1 MIILRCIY
9 IYIYKSTY
17 RERETVFPTQYFMHA
32 SYTHS
37 YCQQKYSKP
46 CKGETVGS
54 PSHMLQPWRPIN
66 RGTISKSECCSWKPP
81 PQKKKQEC
89 PSRSTQKQTHVVVYW
104 ISKNFPPSVRLLG
117 QSHWRRLW
125 NCRFPWHFAWCSW
138 GSLCKR
144 YALLM
149 VLLVAALEAGQI
161 SLREPN
167 PHSNHCTKVLNEWMQ
182 QIALVQVRG
191 WQLYHIHLASERVW
205 PTWHSYAW
213 WHVYDMS
220 EVDQWYDMN
229 WHDIMMSCLICRI
242 KQTAMGSSWPRGPPV
257 ASCAHYGPS
266 VVVLLVSVFL
276 GYHSESMSS
285 HSWHQKMNSVFQSES
300 ISWVPLGLFL
310 Q

>member
-1 MIILRCIY
+1 
-9 IYIYKSTY
+9 
-17 RERETVFPTQYFMHA
+17 
-32 SYTHS
+32 
-37 YCQQKYSKP
+37 
-46 CKGETVGS
+46 
-54 PSHMLQPWRPIN
+54 MLQTLQGWNSRIA
-66 RGTISKSECCSWKPP
+66 KSHVTALTPNQSRHHFKVGVLFLKTP
-81 PQKKKQEC
+81 PQKKTRMSIALHTK
-89 PSRSTQKQTHVVVYW
+89 KTHVVVYW

-161 SLREPN
+161 NLREPN

-182 QIALVQVRG
+182 QIALVQARG

-205 PTWHSYAW
+205 PTLHSYAW

-220 EVDQWYDMN
+220 EVGQWYDMN

-242 KQTAMGSSWPRGPPV
+242 KQIAMGSSWPRGPPV

-276 GYHSESMSS
+276 GHHSESMSVIIGS
-285 HSWHQKMNSVFQSES
+285 RKWTPSFKVSPYQEC
-300 ISWVPLGLFL
+300 P
-310 Q
+310 

>member
-1 MIILRCIY
+1 MY
-9 IYIYKSTY
+9 IYIYL
-17 RERETVFPTQYFMHA
+17 RIERETVFPTQYFMHA
-32 SYTHS
+32 SCTHS

-81 PQKKKQEC
+81 KKKTKKRM
-89 PSRSTQKQTHVVVYW
+89 SIALHTKKKKKHVVVYW

-161 SLREPN
+161 HLREPN

-182 QIALVQVRG
+182 QIALVQARG
-191 WQLYHIHLASERVW
+191 SQLYHITYTSCIWACLTYFTQLCMMTCIWHVWSRSMIWHELTWYNDVMLDMQNQADCYGLLLASRASRCFLRSLR
-205 PTWHSYAW
+205 PFRCGA
-213 WHVYDMS
+213 
-220 EVDQWYDMN
+220 
-229 WHDIMMSCLICRI
+229 SCLCVPRQSQR
-242 KQTAMGSSWPRGPPV
+242 KQVKS
-257 ASCAHYGPS
+257 
-266 VVVLLVSVFL
+266 
-276 GYHSESMSS
+276 
-285 HSWHQKMNSVFQSES
+285 
-300 ISWVPLGLFL
+300 
-310 Q
+310 

>member
-54 PSHMLQPWRPIN
+54 PSHMSQPWRPIN

-81 PQKKKQEC
+81 QKKKKQEC

-161 SLREPN
+161 NLREPN

-220 EVDQWYDMN
+220 EVGQWYDMN

>member
-1 MIILRCIY
+1 MHIY
-9 IYIYKSTY
+9 IYISINLHIERERLFFLLNTLCMHHIHIHIASKSTLNPA
-17 RERETVFPTQYFMHA
+17 RVKQSDRQVT
-32 SYTHS
+32 
-37 YCQQKYSKP
+37 CYSLDAQSIEAP
-46 CKGETVGS
+46 FQSRSVVPE
-54 PSHMLQPWRPIN
+54 N
-66 RGTISKSECCSWKPP
+66 PP
-81 PQKKKQEC
+81 PKKKKQEC

>member
-1 MIILRCIY
+1 
-9 IYIYKSTY
+9 
-17 RERETVFPTQYFMHA
+17 
-32 SYTHS
+32 
-37 YCQQKYSKP
+37 
-46 CKGETVGS
+46 
-54 PSHMLQPWRPIN
+54 MLFLK
-66 RGTISKSECCSWKPP
+66 TAP
-81 PQKKKQEC
+81 PQKKHKC
-89 PSRSTQKQTHVVVYW
+89 PSRSTPKKTHVVVYW

-161 SLREPN
+161 NLREPN

-182 QIALVQVRG
+182 QIALVQARG

-205 PTWHSYAW
+205 PTLHSYAW

-220 EVDQWYDMN
+220 EVGQCCDMN

-242 KQTAMGSSWPRGPPV
+242 KQIAMGSSWPRGPPV

-276 GYHSESMSS
+276 GCYSESMSS
-285 HSWHQKMNSVFQSES
+285 HNWHQKMNSVIQSES
-300 ISWVPLGLFL
+300 ISRVPLGLFL